1 MSIDFRADQ
10 VQVNK
15 LIVSGGNVNST
26 NCLLIYGSGSQGS
39 PENVGVINPSVFP
52 SGAVGTDTFFY
63 VSGAVGA
70 RGTTQPGIAVFGGD
84 MHISGNLTVAGTTP
98 NTFFTAIDASHITT
112 TRSEEHTSELQSH

>member
-52 SGAVGTDTFFY
+52 SGEIGRAHV
-63 VSGAVGA
+63 
-70 RGTTQPGIAVFGGD
+70 
-84 MHISGNLTVAGTTP
+84 
-98 NTFFTAIDASHITT
+98 
-112 TRSEEHTSELQSH
+112 